1 MRAHRLPQLRSVLHG
16 RVRSVRTS
24 NIAISISA
32 VPVVPVTPAVCVEAS
47 QCAETAGSAGQGSF
61 GLLLIVD
68 ACSGLVLTILHNY
81 ERVACATST
90 RCAVVDTG
98 QPFCASCARRCRYNI
113 LMMNKRFGNRKQP
126 NAEQQPHAHSSTQ
139 PFFLQYQ
146 YI

>member
-68 ACSGLVLTILHNY
+68 ACSGLLFLRFYTTTNEY
-81 ERVACATST
+81 TTST